1 VLVLAE
7 GDSADTL
14 AITPP
19 AVITEP
25 QLDRALDEIEASSAA
40 LA

>member
-7 GDSADTL
+7 GDDAEVL

-19 AVITEP
+19 AVISDA
-25 QLDRALDEIEASSAA
+25 QLESALDVIETA
-40 LA
+40 LEP